1 MALQLHNKPDERKLP
16 GNCLALPR
24 AHGGLETSVT
34 NLNREGESGNC
45 LIQPKSHIMQ
55 QGGLVGKIFLC

>member
-1 MALQLHNKPDERKLP
+1 MALQSHNKPDERGLP

-24 AHGGLETSVT
+24 AHRDPETSVT
-34 NLNREGESGNC
+34 SLNREGESGNC

-55 QGGLVGKIFLC
+55 QGGLVGKNFLC